1 MIHCAHWTVATLM
14 LAARFA
20 TIGHRKILIRL
31 RFKALGSMR
40 NGVWTR
46 IGWLMVIK
54 QWSVSTLNWLQDDD
68 NDTLALIITEQ
79 ALCS

>member
-1 MIHCAHWTVATLM
+1 
-14 LAARFA
+14 
-20 TIGHRKILIRL
+20 
-31 RFKALGSMR
+31 MR